1 MIYTNPGNIFHLQ
14 TEKTSYIFRA
24 MPSGHLE
31 SLYYGK
37 RIRNCEDFTVLFDKH
52 ECGWSNSTAYSQ
64 DDTTL
69 SLDHIA
75 LEYSSYGKGDYRLP
89 AVQITSAEDNF
100 TTDFLFQ
107 SAAVTAVNRPLTAPH
122 TSAAATIPVHRM
134 PIVMPP
140 PPLRTVYAPL

>member
-1 MIYTNPGNIFHLQ
+1 MIFTNPGNVFHLQ

-37 RIRNCEDFTVLFDKH
+37 RIRNCEDFTFLFDKH
-52 ECGWSNSTAYSQ
+52 ECGWSNGTAYSQ

-75 LEYSSYGKGDYRLP
+75 LEYSSYGKGDYRQP
-89 AVQITSAEDNF
+89 AVQITSADDIF
-100 TTDFLFQ
+100 TTDFLFK
-107 SAAVTAVNRPLTAPH
+107 SAAVTAVKPDLQGLP
-122 TSAAATIPVHRM
+122 SS
-134 PIVMPP
+134 
-140 PPLRTVYAPL
+140 YGE